1 LDEDNYF
8 SKVGLLDSN
17 GGLRGS
23 EPLSA
28 GDAELITAA
37 GRVQVKDIGGEKYAS
52 GAYESWGASGL
63 TGVWAEENTREAI
76 YNAFR
81 RKETFATSG
90 PRMKVRLFAGY
101 GLSDNNLA
109 NADELSAAYAAGVSM
124 GSEIQAKGDN
134 APNLLAWAAQ
144 DPNSAALQR
153 LQIIKGWSVDGE
165 SFEQVY
171 DVACSDGGSVDPVT
185 HRCPDNGA
193 SVDLSNC
200 AISENLGAG
209 ELKANWTDPDFNE
222 EQRAFYYVRA
232 LENPTCRW
240 STWDALRAGATP
252 REDLQTTIQERVW
265 SSPIWYVPNQG

>member
-1 LDEDNYF
+1 
-8 SKVGLLDSN
+8 
-17 GGLRGS
+17 
-23 EPLSA
+23 
-28 GDAELITAA
+28 
-37 GRVQVKDIGGEKYAS
+37 
-52 GAYESWGASGL
+52 GL

-124 GSEIQAKGDN
+124 GSEIQAEGDS
-134 APNLLAWAAQ
+134 APTLLAWAAQ

-252 REDLQTTIQERVW
+252 REDLQNHHSRAGLVITNLVCTEPGLNAVISWAEKGRALCAAFYCLESEINFDGVLVD
-265 SSPIWYVPNQG
+265 PHRYHFVLAAPLRLLEHVH